1 MTTKSNWGYS
11 YARGLT
17 VHKLDLYFSRM
28 SNEIR
33 RAFPALEFS
42 RFCAVAKG
50 KTVRVYY
57 DTRQFEKFAE
67 TITTTTRYDAK
78 QGTNH
83 IKQLIGDYEK
93 ELEKGKSFFEKDF
106 SACSSDELIHDF
118 KTFYQVISRF
128 LPILLGALVIEL
140 DLFVSAHEILAEHYK
155 GDELSK
161 AKDVVLTPRKPIP
174 VIELELDALRNDV
187 QPEILLAKYRWLGMR
202 FVDNRPPTV
211 KTLKRHLENI
221 RRNAK
226 QSYQNLKD
234 DFVNREKKFNA
245 TIAVFSQE
253 KQRFL
258 TLVNDYSLLRHQRD
272 TLRGTA
278 FYYGAPLYREISK
291 RYKVPMDDLF
301 TYTCKEVLSLIK
313 NNAQLSAR
321 ERTQRGQHYIY
332 LLEQEK
338 VTIVSDKKR
347 FETIKAEQF
356 PEDSTAGTN
365 VVGQTAYK
373 GFAKGTVRLIR
384 FDSLERDLNAFQQGE
399 IMIAESTK
407 PEYVPAMKRA
417 AAIVTDEGGIT
428 SHAAIIAREF
438 GIPCIVGTKYATRIF
453 KNGDRVEVNA
463 NNGVIIRL

>member
-1 MTTKSNWGYS
+1 MTTKSKWGYS

-28 SNEIR
+28 SNEIQ

-57 DTRQFEKFAE
+57 DTGQFEKFAQ
-67 TITTTTRYDAK
+67 TVTAATRNDAK
-78 QGTNH
+78 QGTSH
-83 IKQLIGDYEK
+83 IEQLIGDYAK
-93 ELEKGKSFFEKDF
+93 ELEKIESFFGKDF
-106 SACSSDELIHDF
+106 SACSSDELIHDL

-140 DLFVSAHEILAEHYK
+140 DLFDAAHEILAEHYK

-174 VIELELDALRNDV
+174 VVELELDALRNDV
-187 QPEILLAKYRWLGMR
+187 QPETLLAKYRWLGMR
-202 FVDNRPPTV
+202 FVDNQPSTV
-211 KTLKRHLENI
+211 KTLLHHMKNI
-221 RRNAK
+221 RQDAK
-226 QSYQNLKD
+226 QSYQNLRD
-234 DFVNREKKFNA
+234 DFVTREKKFNA

-278 FYYGAPLYREISK
+278 FYYGAPLYREINK

-301 TYTCKEVLSLIK
+301 TYTCSEVVSLIK
-313 NNAQLSAR
+313 NNARLSVK

-332 LLEQEK
+332 LLEQGK

-347 FETIKAEQF
+347 FKAIKAEQF
-356 PEDSTAGTN
+356 PEAPAATTD

-373 GFAKGTVRLIR
+373 GFANGSVRLIR
-384 FDSLERDLNAFQQGE
+384 FDSLERDLKSFQQGE

-417 AAIVTDEGGIT
+417 GAIVTDEGGIT

-438 GIPCIVGTKYATRIF
+438 GIPCIVGTKNATRIF
-453 KNGDRVEVNA
+453 NNGDRVEVNA
-463 NNGVIIRL
+463 NNGVIIKL